1 MRFEGKTALV
11 VGGNSGIG
19 LAAVKGLAA
28 DGAQVFLTGRSAE
41 TLKQTEA
48 DVPGARAF
56 QADMADPD
64 GIDPV
69 LDAIRRGPGKL
80 DVLMVN
86 AGVGIFSPISQ
97 VTPELWDGV
106 HDVNLRGA
114 FFTAQKALPLMGKGG
129 SIVFTGSIG
138 AVLAMPG
145 NVIYAAAKAGLIAV
159 MKTFARELVEQGIRV
174 NMVSPGPI
182 ETPIITRSGLDQ
194 AGIDAMRARMTTVV
208 PMGRMGDPDE
218 CAAAML
224 FLASDEASF
233 ITGVDLFVDGGRVSL
248 R

>member
-1 MRFEGKTALV
+1 MRFAGKTALV

-19 LAAVKGLAA
+19 LAAVKGLAGE
-28 DGAQVFLTGRSAE
+28 GAQVFLTGRSPE
-41 TLKQTEA
+41 TLRQTEI
-48 DVPGARAF
+48 DVPGVRAF
-56 QADMADPD
+56 QADMADIS

-69 LDAIRRGPGKL
+69 LDAIRQGPGRL

-86 AGVGIFSPISQ
+86 AGIGIFSPVDK

-194 AGIDAMRARMTTVV
+194 AGIDAMRARMTQIV

-224 FLASDEASF
+224 FLASDDASF